1 MYREHLIISLYH
13 ISSLRVHRN
22 TPFLTRMET
31 PVPVCRVQCLTSG
44 SNYHRLMAASRRLT
58 ITANMDLVTAAYCVV
73 CDNSDNIA
81 TYHCSESRR
90 GVCGFPGLP
99 AHSVVFPGDQSQFSP
114 GDVVQVAS
122 SSLPLHSSSSSLS
135 SLSSVRVRGGGLGD
149 AGPRHQGV
157 PRLRPVVRQPRPL
170 P

>member
-81 TYHCSESRR
+81 TLPLSRVSARRVRVPGPARTLGGLPRGPVAVQPGRR
-90 GVCGFPGLP
+90 GAGGVIIITLIIIIIIVIIIISTSARRRPG
-99 AHSVVFPGDQSQFSP
+99 
-114 GDVVQVAS
+114 
-122 SSLPLHSSSSSLS
+122 
-135 SLSSVRVRGGGLGD
+135 
-149 AGPRHQGV
+149 
-157 PRLRPVVRQPRPL
+157 
-170 P
+170 